1 MHNSRVSW
9 VLHTINAI
17 ETGKMVQ
24 TIEVDAALKGLNGW
38 IFVRF
43 LSHFLFLRSSAIE
56 QRLTENYTLLNRKQI
71 TESAKKKNISP
82 LRTLLALVY
91 MPSSFCE
98 WVLSI
103 TSHHSHERSS
113 PRTNQ
118 ILHRNTIQAVLVS
131 LAGVLVLLYSM
142 SSLQKHQILL
152 HKSKSLLRLLSII
165 KYEEVKRRV

>member
-43 LSHFLFLRSSAIE
+43 LFYLLFLRSSAIE

-71 TESAKKKNISP
+71 TESAKKKTFRLSVHSSRSRIHALEFLWVSSLHHIAPLSRTFIPSNKSNSSSKYHSSGACKLSWGFSSALFYELPPKASNFITQIQISP
-82 LRTLLALVY
+82 PLTLD
-91 MPSSFCE
+91 
-98 WVLSI
+98 
-103 TSHHSHERSS
+103 H
-113 PRTNQ
+113 
-118 ILHRNTIQAVLVS
+118 
-131 LAGVLVLLYSM
+131 
-142 SSLQKHQILL
+142 
-152 HKSKSLLRLLSII
+152 
-165 KYEEVKRRV
+165 